1 MDMILPFCQSVDEYL
16 HAHPNNVVA
25 IHCKAGKGRTGMMIA
40 AYLVYCGVCETAD
53 EALTL
58 YGKRRTNNGKGVT
71 IPRWV
76 VATTFAR

>member
-16 HAHPNNVVA
+16 HAHPENVVA

-53 EALTL
+53 EALTY

-71 IPRWV
+71 IPR
-76 VATTFAR
+76 